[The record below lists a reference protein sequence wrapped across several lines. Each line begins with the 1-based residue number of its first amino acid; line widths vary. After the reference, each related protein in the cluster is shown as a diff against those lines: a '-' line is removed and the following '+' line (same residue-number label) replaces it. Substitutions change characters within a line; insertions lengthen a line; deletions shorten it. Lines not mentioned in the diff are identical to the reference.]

1 VNEVTP
7 GHEPLPDP
15 NTVKVMLAPG
25 DRAPTLDLPDAST
38 GESVTDPWRE
48 GPVVL
53 AFFKTTCP
61 VCQMAAP
68 KVQAL
73 ADSGVRVVA
82 VGEDPPPELRSY
94 AERHGQRVTTL
105 SEPAPY
111 PMSDAFG
118 IDTVPTMFL
127 VDDDGTVRDAVVS
140 WDRDAWNRF
149 AEEAGG
155 APVSEDGDGL
165 PPYRPG

>member
-1 VNEVTP
+1 
-7 GHEPLPDP
+7 
-15 NTVKVMLAPG
+15 MLAPG

-38 GESVTDPWRE
+38 GESVTDPWRQ

-118 IDTVPTMFL
+118 IDTVPTLFL
-127 VDDDGTVRDAVVS
+127 VDDDGSVRDAVVS

-149 AEEAGG
+149 AEAAGG
-155 APVSEDGDGL
+155 QPVSDEQDGL
-165 PPYRPG
+165 PAFRPG

>member
-1 VNEVTP
+1 
-7 GHEPLPDP
+7 
-15 NTVKVMLAPG
+15 MLAPG
-25 DRAPTLDLPDAST
+25 HRAPSLALPDATT
-38 GESVTDPWRE
+38 GEPVTDPWRE
-48 GPVVL
+48 GPVVV

-73 ADSGVRVVA
+73 AESGLRVVA
-82 VGEDPPPELRSY
+82 VGEDPPPEIRSY
-94 AERHGQRVTTL
+94 AERHGQNVTTL

-111 PMSDAFG
+111 PVSDAFG
-118 IDTVPTMFL
+118 IDTVPTLFL
-127 VDDDGTVRDAVVS
+127 VGEDGNVRDAVVS

-155 APVSEDGDGL
+155 TAVSEDGDGL
-165 PPYRPG
+165 PPFRPG

>member
-1 VNEVTP
+1 
-7 GHEPLPDP
+7 
-15 NTVKVMLAPG
+15 
-25 DRAPTLDLPDAST
+25 LDLPDASS
-38 GESVTDPWRE
+38 GETAADPWRE

-73 ADSGVRVVA
+73 AESGLRVVA
-82 VGEDPPPELRSY
+82 VGQDPPPAIRSY
-94 AERHGQRVTTL
+94 AERHGQEVTTL

-111 PMSDAFG
+111 PVSDAFG
-118 IDTVPTMFL
+118 IDTVPSLFL
-127 VDDDGTVRDAVVS
+127 VGEDGTVRDAVVS
-140 WDRDAWNRF
+140 WDRGAWNRL

-155 APVSEDGDGL
+155 APVSDEGDGL
-165 PPYRPG
+165 PPFRPG

>member
-1 VNEVTP
+1 MIEP
-7 GHEPLPDP
+7 GAG
-15 NTVKVMLAPG
+15 APSIE
-25 DRAPTLDLPDAST
+25 LPDAAT
-38 GESVTDPWRE
+38 GEPVTDPWRE

-82 VGEDPPPELRSY
+82 VGEDPPPAIQSY
-94 AERHGQRVTTL
+94 ADQYGQRVRTL

-111 PMSDAFG
+111 PASDSFG
-118 IDTVPTMFL
+118 IDTVPTLFL
-127 VDDDGTVRDAVVS
+127 VDEDGTVRDAVVS
-140 WDRDAWNRF
+140 WDRDGWNGL
-149 AEEAGG
+149 AEAAGG
-155 APVSEDGDGL
+155 TAVSDEGDGL
-165 PPYRPG
+165 PPFRPG

>member
-1 VNEVTP
+1 
-7 GHEPLPDP
+7 
-15 NTVKVMLAPG
+15 MLALG
-25 DRAPTLDLPDAST
+25 NSAPSLELPDAPT

-73 ADSGVRVVA
+73 AEAGVRVVA
-82 VGEDPPPELRSY
+82 VGEDPPAAIQTY
-94 AERHGQRVTTL
+94 ADRHGQKVTTL

-111 PMSDAFG
+111 PASDAFG
-118 IDTVPTMFL
+118 IDTVPTLFR
-127 VDDDGTVRDAVVS
+127 VDEDGTVRDTVVS
-140 WDRDAWNRF
+140 WNRAEWNRF
-149 AEEAGG
+149 AEAAGG
-155 APVSEDGDGL
+155 TAVSDEADGL
-165 PPYRPG
+165 PPFRPG

>member
-1 VNEVTP
+1 MK
-7 GHEPLPDP
+7 GPLPDP
-15 NTVKVMLAPG
+15 NILRVMLAPG
-25 DRAPTLDLPDAST
+25 DRVPSLELPDASS
-38 GESVTDPWRE
+38 GESVTDPWRD

-68 KVQAL
+68 KVQTL
-73 ADSGVRVVA
+73 AESGARVVA
-82 VGEDPPPELRSY
+82 VGEDPPPEIRSY
-94 AERHGQRVTTL
+94 AERHGQSVTTL

-111 PMSDAFG
+111 PVSDAFG
-118 IDTVPTMFL
+118 IDTVPTLFL
-127 VDDDGTVRDAVVS
+127 VGEDGTVRDAVVS

-155 APVSEDGDGL
+155 TAVSEDGDGL
-165 PPYRPG
+165 PPFRPG

>member
-1 VNEVTP
+1 
-7 GHEPLPDP
+7 
-15 NTVKVMLAPG
+15 MLALG
-25 DRAPTLDLPDAST
+25 DRAPSLELPDAAT

-73 ADSGVRVVA
+73 AEAGVRVVA
-82 VGEDPPPELRSY
+82 VGEDPPAEIRAY
-94 AERHGQRVTTL
+94 ADRQGQKVTTL
-105 SEPAPY
+105 SETAPY
-111 PMSDAFG
+111 PASDAFG
-118 IDTVPTMFL
+118 IDTVPTLFR
-127 VDDDGTVRDAVVS
+127 VDEAGTVRDAVVS

-149 AEEAGG
+149 AEDAGG
-155 APVSEDGDGL
+155 AAVSEEGDGL
-165 PPYRPG
+165 PPFRPG

>member
-1 VNEVTP
+1 
-7 GHEPLPDP
+7 
-15 NTVKVMLAPG
+15 MLAPG
-25 DRAPTLDLPDAST
+25 DRAPSLELPDAVT

-73 ADSGVRVVA
+73 AEAGVRVVA
-82 VGEDPPPELRSY
+82 IGEDAPPEIRSY
-94 AERHGQRVTTL
+94 ADRHGQKVTTL

-111 PMSDAFG
+111 PASDAFG
-118 IDTVPTMFL
+118 IDTVPTLFR
-127 VDDDGTVRDAVVS
+127 VDEDGIVGDAVVS

-149 AEEAGG
+149 AEAAGG
-155 APVSEDGDGL
+155 AAVSEDGDGL
-165 PPYRPG
+165 PPFRPG

>member
-1 VNEVTP
+1 
-7 GHEPLPDP
+7 
-15 NTVKVMLAPG
+15 MLALG
-25 DRAPTLDLPDAST
+25 DRAPSLQLPDAAT

-73 ADSGVRVVA
+73 AEAGVRVVA
-82 VGEDPPPELRSY
+82 VGEDPPREIQTY
-94 AERHGQRVTTL
+94 ADRHGQKVTTL

-111 PMSDAFG
+111 PASDAFG
-118 IDTVPTMFL
+118 IDTVPTLFR
-127 VDDDGTVRDAVVS
+127 VDEDGTVRDTVVS
-140 WDRDAWNRF
+140 WNRAEWNRF
-149 AEEAGG
+149 AEAAGG
-155 APVSEDGDGL
+155 AAVSDAGDGL
-165 PPYRPG
+165 PPFRPG

>member
-1 VNEVTP
+1 
-7 GHEPLPDP
+7 
-15 NTVKVMLAPG
+15 MLAVG
-25 DRAPTLDLPDAST
+25 DRAPSLRLPDAAS

-73 ADSGVRVVA
+73 AESGVRVVA
-82 VGEDPPPELRSY
+82 VGEDQPPEIRAY
-94 AERHGQRVTTL
+94 ADRHGQRVTTL

-111 PMSDAFG
+111 PASGAFG
-118 IDTVPTMFL
+118 IDTVPTLFR
-127 VDDDGTVRDAVVS
+127 VDEGGTVRDAVVS
-140 WDRDAWNRF
+140 WNRAEWNRF
-149 AEEAGG
+149 AEDAGG
-155 APVSEDGDGL
+155 AAVSEESDGL
-165 PPYRPG
+165 PPFRPG